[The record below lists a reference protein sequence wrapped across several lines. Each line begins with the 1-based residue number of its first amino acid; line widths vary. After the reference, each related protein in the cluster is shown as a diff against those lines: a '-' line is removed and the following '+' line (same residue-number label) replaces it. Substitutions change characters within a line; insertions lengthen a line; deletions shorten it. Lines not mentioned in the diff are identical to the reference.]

1 MWRALSRPGRDAG
14 RRRAAARLLGNARTR
29 ESLIGPGARVSGT
42 VERSVV
48 GRGAVVEAGAVVRE
62 SVLLP
67 GAVVRSGAVVERA
80 ILDDGVEIGRDG
92 AVGEPGGEIALVGLR
107 ASVPAGERLP
117 AGARHPDP
125 DD

>member
-1 MWRALSRPGRDAG
+1 M
-14 RRRAAARLLGNARTR
+14 
-29 ESLIGPGARVSGT
+29 PGA
-42 VERSVV
+42 VERSVI
-48 GRGAVVEAGAVVRE
+48 GRGAVVEAGAAVRE

-80 ILDDGVEIGRDG
+80 ILDDGVEIGRD
-92 AVGEPGGEIALVGLR
+92 ATVGEPRGEIALVGLR